1 MVFGDVDIAKAMSAD
16 VESALDESVPET
28 SQSGEKTA
36 RVWLRA
42 FTMAIK
48 TSDNPFS
55 AAKTSRAIWWNTAL
69 ICMFIAWV
77 VPRLSKKAGG
87 LPSTAR
93 QYVNGFINYFAR
105 TKQFSISF
113 NTKRVSMVVK
123 GLENRWVKKN
133 GPMVKNR
140 KKGFEPRQLK
150 AWRATNRNWT
160 DPGYWMVV
168 GCMIS
173 LAFCGMFRRSEYTNK
188 GEFNPN
194 IQLTRSDVR
203 WQNAKGDW
211 LKPSKALFDNPPKGL
226 IALVSPPPCKN
237 DRTGSKYHND
247 PLIFEVVHLKLGD
260 KPSFLM
266 AGNWVLELERNFP
279 IEDLAERKVT
289 ALFVNP
295 ETTNPFRTETFDQ
308 DVKTLM
314 RETYEADDTFPP
326 PEEQSL
332 HSFRIGGAICIR
344 SDGDAPADVVKAM
357 GRWSSDAWM
366 LYMRDRR
373 AEAIKWGRNMRKHAA
388 KNEARMDIAERN
400 FITRP
405 HATEIGLVLT
415 PEDELPDLL
424 NELRLMDAEN
434 HGLIPMMEEDT
445 LDLITRDEI
454 MEINGSDTELF
465 SPEGFDLPADLD
477 AEIQETKRAKTSL
490 SISADDEAVDEE
502 FDRNEPCF
510 FS

>member
-1 MVFGDVDIAKAMSAD
+1 MTIGDLDIAEQMHADVDLA
-16 VESALDESVPET
+16 VDESIPAT
-28 SQSGEKTA
+28 SHSGEKTA
-36 RVWLRA
+36 RVWLKA
-42 FTMAIK
+42 FTMALK
-48 TSDNPFS
+48 TTDNPFS
-55 AAKTSRAIWWNTAL
+55 PAKTSRAIWWNTAL

-93 QYVNGFINYFAR
+93 QYVNGIINYLAR
-105 TKQFSISF
+105 VKQFGVSF
-113 NTKRVSMVVK
+113 NSKRVSMVVK

-150 AWRATNRNWT
+150 AWRATKRGWT
-160 DPGYWMVV
+160 EPGYWMII

-211 LKPSKALFDNPPKGL
+211 LTPSKALFDNPPKGL

-247 PLIFEVVHLKLGD
+247 PLIFEVVKLKA
-260 KPSFLM
+260 KHQPSFLM
-266 AGNWVLELERNFP
+266 AGNWLLELERNFP
-279 IEDLAERKVT
+279 IEDPAERKST

-295 ETTNPFRTETFDQ
+295 ETSHPFTTDKFDSE
-308 DVKTLM
+308 VKTLM
-314 RETYEADDTFPP
+314 HEAYEADSTFPP
-326 PEEQSL
+326 PSEQSL

-373 AEAIKWGRNMRKHAA
+373 AEAIKWGRNMRAHAL
-388 KNEARMDIAERN
+388 KNEERMDIAERN
-400 FITRP
+400 YITRP
-405 HATEIGLVLT
+405 HATAVGITLT
-415 PEDELPDLL
+415 SEEELPELLAELTAMDL
-424 NELRLMDAEN
+424 DD
-434 HGLIPMMEEDT
+434 HQLINDHEMMEDDT
-445 LDLITRDEI
+445 LDFITEDEVI
-454 MEINGSDTELF
+454 NSDECSMEILSPDGFDTETVI
-465 SPEGFDLPADLD
+465 PES
-477 AEIQETKRAKTSL
+477 KRAKTNL
-490 SISADDEAVDEE
+490 SISTDDEPVDDD
-502 FDRNEPCF
+502 FDASEPCF